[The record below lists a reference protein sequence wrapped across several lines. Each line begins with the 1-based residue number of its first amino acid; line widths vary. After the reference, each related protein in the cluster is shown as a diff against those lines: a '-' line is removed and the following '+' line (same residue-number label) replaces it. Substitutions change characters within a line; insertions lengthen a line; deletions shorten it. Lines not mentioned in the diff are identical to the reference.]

1 MLSNRPATCPA
12 SSSGAS
18 GGFREAVQREV
29 PLPDITARALGA
41 TLRFVYTD
49 EGPEMRSREEAEELL
64 AAASKLGIP
73 GMLRLCSD
81 YLRDNWLTV
90 EKCCSLLALADTHGA
105 TSLRAEALAVLGS
118 NFDAVKTTQE
128 YHHLLL
134 NG

>member
-1 MLSNRPATCPA
+1 MLSNRPTTCPA

-18 GGFREAVQREV
+18 GGFREAIQREV

-49 EGPEMRSREEAEELL
+49 EGPEMCTREDAEEFL

-90 EKCCSLLALADTHGA
+90 ERCCSLLSLADTHGA
-105 TSLRAEALAVLGS
+105 VSLRAEALAVLAQTSTRSRPRQSGMICCEM
-118 NFDAVKTTQE
+118 A
-128 YHHLLL
+128 
-134 NG
+134 